1 MHTTPRTNRQA
12 PDNSVDDRHV
22 DPTRRWVQ
30 NVRRFEPERVE
41 DPPTDNWSGVPAPSS
56 YRSTALP
63 WTYNVHYGIR
73 HHMGQCPCCEK
84 FFRHQDDDSGS
95 VSFQMA
101 LAKKEDH
108 FNTRVEVARR
118 NEESATAEVSRLR
131 QVTLTLEAELAEMQ
145 RERDVSR
152 ERILMLQQQV
162 RILERDPSAMV
173 VDPMD
178 PPPRQP
184 RPNDLEN
191 RLQDTPNPPTHEV
204 PGPNQV
210 IHYDEDD
217 VSSDDPYYADVF
229 ASEWEET
236 EEDRMETAKK
246 AVRNADRA
254 ARRAQ
259 RRAAETPEQRA
270 YRLETKRIIR
280 FERKEREKEFPRSG
294 KRIPKHLRGSGPLPE
309 SFWEPTRP
317 RRDQPNLSDDR
328 GPSPQAP
335 RDPRSQPAPYL
346 DRPPIGHAPT
356 TPMVPAPP
364 YHSMVAGP
372 PARQFSSYQRA
383 PPTQPQQYIS
393 FYPNPPMDQSSG
405 ASMSRRGYRPGQISE
420 TIKVTNRRTTEPGG
434 GLLRDPTTTRG
445 PVRDPTTD
453 PTISPKRRP
462 HEHPLV
468 AYFVKKYSGK
478 PLWMR
483 KGPSTS
489 VKKRRIRDQMLMNAN
504 EDMGGPRESVQS
516 SRNEEASGPQGSA
529 QPTSIPEGPVQT
541 DGGREKSA
549 EPMDETIDGV
559 ATMPPFNLQHMDRWV
574 RYLRSENRV
583 DIPGFARPQTMDTEA
598 ECNALRG
605 MISIME
611 LVHMRIQV
619 TRMFDVFEI
628 TRRLVSELMQ
638 DVVGSDTRYRRM
650 RQDRIA
656 DVDTMVNEMNRYM
669 FDIDEITNVGA
680 WLDLNE
686 PPQATARSPS
696 PSKDEE
702 ELRWSDEEM

>member
-1 MHTTPRTNRQA
+1 
-12 PDNSVDDRHV
+12 
-22 DPTRRWVQ
+22 
-30 NVRRFEPERVE
+30 
-41 DPPTDNWSGVPAPSS
+41 
-56 YRSTALP
+56 
-63 WTYNVHYGIR
+63 
-73 HHMGQCPCCEK
+73 
-84 FFRHQDDDSGS
+84 
-95 VSFQMA
+95 MA

-152 ERILMLQQQV
+152 ERILMLQQQI

-184 RPNDLEN
+184 RPNDLEH
-191 RLQDTPNPPTHEV
+191 RLQDTPHPPTHEV
-204 PGPNQV
+204 PGPNQA

-346 DRPPIGHAPT
+346 DRPPIGHAPA
-356 TPMVPAPP
+356 TPTVPAPP

-383 PPTQPQQYIS
+383 PPNPPQHYIS

-405 ASMSRRGYRPGQISE
+405 ASMSRRGYRPGQMFASSFGGGRGHTGHNDQQQSTSLRSRIDDE
-420 TIKVTNRRTTEPGG
+420 TSDQRPLRSRIDERPNHEEVPEGTQPRPEVPPGTQPQIPQYLLNAGLTSMSLIDAAFIRQQRTGQTRTTEDIEFVNLMGSINNEAA
-434 GLLRDPTTTRG
+434 RTPTWDR
-445 PVRDPTTD
+445 
-453 PTISPKRRP
+453 
-462 HEHPLV
+462 HPLV

-504 EDMGGPRESVQS
+504 EDMGGPRESAQS

-529 QPTSIPEGPVQT
+529 QPTSRPEEPVQT
-541 DGGREKSA
+541 DGGREKST
-549 EPMDETIDGV
+549 EPMDETTDEV
-559 ATMPPFNLQHMDRWV
+559 ATMPPFNLQHLDRWA

-583 DIPGFARPQTMDTEA
+583 DIPGFARPQAMDTEA
-598 ECNALRG
+598 ERNALRG